1 MTNATDTRNT
11 RLETAHDLTFEAKLT
26 RDVPSA
32 EQVRAMQTPAKLE
45 TYHDL
50 TFEAKLTRDVP
61 SAPELADESAD
72 DAVGAWDEARRRDQI
87 VRILCDGVNATADAG
102 HEYGQGLLD

>member
-11 RLETAHDLTFEAKLT
+11 R
-26 RDVPSA
+26 
-32 EQVRAMQTPAKLE
+32 LE

-61 SAPELADESAD
+61 PVFELVDESAD
-72 DAVGAWDEARRRDQI
+72 DAVAAWDEARRRDQI
-87 VRILCDGVNATADAG
+87 VRILCDCVNATADAG

>member
-1 MTNATDTRNT
+1 MTNANTRNT

-72 DAVGAWDEARRRDQI
+72 EAVAAWQLDRRRDQI
-87 VRILCDGVNATADAG
+87 VRILDGVNATADAG

>member
-11 RLETAHDLTFEAKLT
+11 R
-26 RDVPSA
+26 
-32 EQVRAMQTPAKLE
+32 LE

-72 DAVGAWDEARRRDQI
+72 DAVAAWQLDRRRDQI
-87 VRILCDGVNATADAG
+87 VRILCDGVATADAG
-102 HEYGQGLLD
+102 HEYGHD